1 MLKIFHVR
9 SFFHPTVEKDST
21 FVTLS
26 PWLVISLKLFE
37 DLELESIAVRRSNG
51 SCLQLQCGSFDAAS
65 WSWMSAA
72 GDELQTIYCFWFA
85 VLYPNSHCSGEPEDR
100 DSGSHDF
107 CIDGRKRRAVGCEL
121 GSGQWRRD
129 SIARG
134 GVVTGGPRE
143 TATAASC
150 WDGRGWEGGG

>member
-9 SFFHPTVEKDST
+9 SFVHPTVEKDST
-21 FVTLS
+21 LVTLS
-26 PWLVISLKLFE
+26 LWLVVPLKLFE
-37 DLELESIAVRRSNG
+37 DLELESIAARRSDG
-51 SCLQLQCGSFDAAS
+51 SCLQLQCGSFDAAGRS
-65 WSWMSAA
+65 GMSAA
-72 GDELQTIYCFWFA
+72 GGELQTIFCFWFA
-85 VLYPNSHCSGEPEDR
+85 LLSANSHCPGESEDR

-150 WDGRGWEGGG
+150 RDGRGWEGGG

>member
-9 SFFHPTVEKDST
+9 SFVHPTVEQDST
-21 FVTLS
+21 LVALS
-26 PWLVISLKLFE
+26 SWLVVSLKLFE

-51 SCLQLQCGSFDAAS
+51 SCLQLQCRSFDTAS
-65 WSWMSAA
+65 WSAMSAA
-72 GDELQTIYCFWFA
+72 GDELQTIFCFWLA
-85 VLYPNSHCSGEPEDR
+85 VLSPNSHCSGEPEDR

-107 CIDGRKRRAVGCEL
+107 CIDGRKRRTVGCEF

-150 WDGRGWEGGG
+150 WDGGGWEGGG